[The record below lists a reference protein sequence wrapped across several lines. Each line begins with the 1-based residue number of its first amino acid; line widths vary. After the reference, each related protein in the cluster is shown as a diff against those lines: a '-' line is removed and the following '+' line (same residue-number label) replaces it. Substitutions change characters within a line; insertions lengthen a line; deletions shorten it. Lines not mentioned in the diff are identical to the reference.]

1 MVPWPEFGWM
11 DTFHQLVL
19 SEFFAIAFHPTA
31 GKSKTQNE
39 RKIWC
44 IRASGGRG
52 EWLIKK
58 YRKEPQC
65 KRNIPFN

>member
-1 MVPWPEFGWM
+1 MVPWPELGWM

-19 SEFFAIAFHPTA
+19 SEFFAIAFHPA
-31 GKSKTQNE
+31 PGKSKTQNG

-52 EWLIKK
+52 EI
-58 YRKEPQC
+58 
-65 KRNIPFN
+65 